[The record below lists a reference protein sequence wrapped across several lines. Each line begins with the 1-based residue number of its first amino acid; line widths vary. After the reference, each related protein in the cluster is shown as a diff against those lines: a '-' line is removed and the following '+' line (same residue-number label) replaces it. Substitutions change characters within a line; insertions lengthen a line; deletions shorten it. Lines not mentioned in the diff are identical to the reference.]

1 VIVIDT
7 SALIA
12 LLANEPLSQACRD
25 VFEKEELILI
35 SAGTMLE
42 ALIVSAPRGFSQQ
55 MRELLSSRAIQVI
68 DVTPARAER
77 AADAYTRWGKG
88 FHRAAL
94 NYGDC
99 FAYAAAREFDCPLL
113 YIGNDFIHTDITAA
127 ISAPHP

>member
-1 VIVIDT
+1 MTNAARRVAMHFE
-7 SALIA
+7 SAGLIM
-12 LLANEPLSQACRD
+12 
-25 VFEKEELILI
+25 I
-35 SAGTMLE
+35 SAATLTE
-42 ALIVSAPRGFSQQ
+42 AKIVSAARGLADS
-55 MRELLSSRAIQVI
+55 MDELLASKGISDVII